1 MAKLNNLLLDE
12 AVAVHAARRRFLTGG
27 GKLLAGSL
35 LLSTLPMQTTLAAAT
50 VANPAAGP
58 VPLIIDTDPGA
69 DDVIAILLALSAR
82 DRLDVKALTTV
93 AGNVQLRYTAR
104 NARMVREWANRPDVP
119 VYAGCSRP
127 MLRAPIYAAEV
138 HGAEGVTGVK
148 IFEPKQPL
156 AKGSAVQY
164 LVETLLAAAPASL
177 TIVTLGPQ
185 TNLAMALIEHPE
197 IRQGIKEIIM
207 MGGAHFNGGNIT
219 PAAEFNVFAD
229 PHAADVVFKSG
240 LPLTVIPLDV
250 THKML
255 TSPERIDRLRK
266 IGNNAGKI
274 AADILDAYVEYDIKQ
289 YGLPGGPVHD
299 ATTIGYLLKP
309 DMFKG
314 RMVNVEVD
322 TREGPT
328 FGATVVDYYRA
339 TKKPEN
345 ARWITEGDTQGFFDL
360 LTAQLAKLP

>member
-1 MAKLNNLLLDE
+1 MTKHILEDA
-12 AVAVHAARRRFLTGG
+12 AMARRNFLTHG
-27 GKLLAGSL
+27 GKLLTGGL
-35 LLSTLPMQTTLAAAT
+35 LLSALPMGSALAAT
-50 VANPAAGP
+50 AAP

-69 DDVIAILLALSAR
+69 DDVIALLLALSAR
-82 DRLDVKALTTV
+82 DKLDVRALTTV
-93 AGNVQLRYTAR
+93 AGNVQLNYTSR

-119 VYAGCSRP
+119 VYAGCARP

-138 HGAEGVTGVK
+138 HGTEGVTGVK
-148 IFEPKQPL
+148 VFEPKQPL
-156 AKGSAVQY
+156 AKGNAVQY
-164 LVETLLAAAPASL
+164 LIDTLTAAKPQSM

-185 TNLAMALIEHPE
+185 TNLAMALIENPG
-197 IRQGIKEIIM
+197 IKQGIKEIVM

-229 PHAADVVFKSG
+229 PHASDVVFKSG
-240 LPLTVIPLDV
+240 LPITVIPLDV

-266 IGNNAGKI
+266 IGNQAGKI
-274 AADILDAYVEYDIKQ
+274 AADILDAYVEHDIKQ

-299 ATTIGYLLKP
+299 ATTIGYLLRP
-309 DMFKG
+309 DLFKG
-314 RMVNVEVD
+314 RMANVEVD
-322 TREGPT
+322 TREGLT
-328 FGATVVDYYRA
+328 FGATVVDYYRS
-339 TKKPEN
+339 TKRQEN